1 MKLTLSAIALLFLTI
16 LSQAQSSKKDYL
28 FKLKTS
34 FGDMTVLLYEETP
47 LHKANFIKLGKSGR
61 YDSTF
66 FHRVMADFMVQGGDV
81 FRKPGET
88 RGTDDEQIPAEIVE
102 GLFHKKGELAA
113 ARQPDNVNP
122 DKKSSSCQFY
132 IVQGKVYDEAE
143 LGIDQNK
150 LNRVFGELMAAG
162 KIDSIRQE
170 LIALQREQK
179 FDEMNSFITSC
190 KPILEELSGEDLSKG
205 MDPKMLEAYSTV
217 GGTPFLD
224 KEYTVFG
231 RVIEG
236 MEVID
241 KIAAVETKPGDEPVD
256 RVYMTVE
263 TIEMKK
269 KKVTKLYGYNYP
281 QTK

>member
-1 MKLTLSAIALLFLTI
+1 MKSALSAITFLFFTFYG
-16 LSQAQSSKKDYL
+16 QAQNSKKDYL
-28 FKLKTS
+28 FKLKTA

-47 LHKANFIKLGKSGR
+47 LHKANFIELGKSGR

-66 FHRVMADFMVQGGDV
+66 FHRVIKDFMVQGGDV
-81 FRKPGET
+81 FRKPGEKT
-88 RGTDDEQIPAEIVE
+88 GRSGDLIPAEIVD
-102 GLFHKKGELAA
+102 GFFHKKGELAA

-122 DKKSSSCQFY
+122 EKKSSSCQFY
-132 IVQGKVYDEAE
+132 VVQGKVYDEEE
-143 LGIDQNK
+143 LSLDQNK

-170 LIALQREQK
+170 LIRLQHEQK
-179 FDEMNSFITSC
+179 FDEMNSFVNSC
-190 KPILEELSGEDLSKG
+190 KPLLEELSGEDLSKG
-205 MDPKMLEAYSTV
+205 LRPKMLKAYSSV

-224 KEYTVFG
+224 QEYTVFG
-231 RVIEG
+231 RVVEG

-241 KIAAVETKPGDEPVD
+241 KIAAVETKRGDEPVD

-269 KKVTKLYGYNYP
+269 KKITKLYGYKYP
-281 QTK
+281 NSK